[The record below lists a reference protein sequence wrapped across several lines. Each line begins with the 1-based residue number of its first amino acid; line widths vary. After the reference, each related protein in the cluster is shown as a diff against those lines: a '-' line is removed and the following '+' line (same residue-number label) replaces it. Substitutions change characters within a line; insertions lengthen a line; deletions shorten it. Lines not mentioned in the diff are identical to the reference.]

1 LYPEIGKVPFEE
13 IEKQANTFYSL
24 AIKEL
29 EVRLIFL
36 STMNLF
42 LILCSILL
50 IGQIDLLF
58 G

>member
-1 LYPEIGKVPFEE
+1 LYPEIRKVPFEE

-24 AIKEL
+24 AIKE
-29 EVRLIFL
+29 
-36 STMNLF
+36 TMNLF